1 MTSEL
6 PFAPDGVPVAT
17 FRFGLEGEP
26 PAGWTPD
33 DDELLRWSTPTLDAR
48 LRVFAD
54 VDAWSVFLTLDSR
67 VEEDQPLPLAGVA
80 VTAAPGWTGWSWT
93 SDTDGLLTLAPTDA
107 EGPVWVIRL
116 TQGALRAVPS
126 LPVFTDEPRP
136 QALFGSTPLAPGTG
150 AFHLTPPGGVLGAHR
165 RFQTTLRVERVA
177 SLAAVGPLLPAWLPD
192 LVAPAGDLVELVGAD
207 RAVVSSRTR
216 PVATDGERSRVGGSA
231 GHGDVLVHGVKG
243 VQRLRVSF
251 VPGAQSLL
259 VGLVEVLKAR
269 RPSVVPTA
277 SAVVVSEALVRSA
290 AVEPDAVVDWLER
303 EDWLAR
309 GDLLGVVV
317 AANLAATTHDCAL
330 VADAARALSG
340 RVVGPGYGLV
350 AMKVWLA
357 NLAVAGGVLDTAAL
371 LTPPT
376 AVDELTRL
384 ELALVGYRSEETC
397 DPLLAGVVNRLGGRL
412 PGQPLGLPA
421 SEAGRLVSL
430 LRLCPEG
437 WERRAEASATAE
449 KAAGLL
455 LCDYADGL
463 HTDLDGLAWLL
474 LGELGI

>member
-1 MTSEL
+1 MSGEL
-6 PFAPDGVPVAT
+6 PFAPDGRLVAR
-17 FRFGLEGEP
+17 FRFGLEGDP

-33 DDELLRWSTPTLDAR
+33 PDELLRWSTDTLDAR

-54 VDAWSVFLTLDSR
+54 VEAWSVFWTFDSR
-67 VEEDQPLPLAGVA
+67 VDDDQALPLAGVA
-80 VTAAPGWTGWSWT
+80 ATAGPGWSGWSWT
-93 SDTDGLLTLAPTDA
+93 SDTDGLLALAPTDA
-107 EGPVWVIRL
+107 EGPVWVVRL

-126 LPVFTDEPRP
+126 LPVFTDEPREP
-136 QALFGSTPLAPGTG
+136 PLFGPTPLAPGTG

-177 SLAAVGPLLPAWLPD
+177 SLAAVGGLLPAWLPD
-192 LVAPAGDLVELVGAD
+192 LVAPAGDVVELVGAD
-207 RAVVSSRTR
+207 RAVVPSRTR
-216 PVATDGERSRVGGSA
+216 PVTTDGDLARVGGGP
-231 GHGDVLVHGVKG
+231 GHGDVGIHGARG

-251 VPGAQSLL
+251 VPEVPSLL

-269 RPSVVPTA
+269 RPSAVTSA

-290 AVEPDAVVDWLER
+290 TVEPAAVIDWLER

-309 GDLLGVVV
+309 GDLLGVAV
-317 AANLAATTHDCAL
+317 AANLAASTRDRAL
-330 VADAARALSG
+330 AADAAHALSE
-340 RVVGPGYGLV
+340 RAVVPGFGLV

-357 NLAVAGGVLDTAAL
+357 NLAVGGGVVDTTTLFAA
-371 LTPPT
+371 P
-376 AVDELTRL
+376 ADADGLTRL

-397 DPLLAGVVNRLGGRL
+397 DPALAGVVNRLGGRL
-412 PGQPLGLPA
+412 PGQPLGMPA

-437 WERRAEASATAE
+437 WERRAEASETAE